1 MKKFM
6 TLIITATIII
16 LMGLACAVNTEA
28 ATVKYAKNISDFN
41 YTHRFVLEAAEY
53 PMSQTTKI
61 DGYVATPNAIGWM
74 DLKKYTA
81 STAESKHQIWYI
93 DNHEYRLNESEGYF
107 YPETAPTYTI
117 TNTDPLPYWSND
129 FMGRAIT
136 YTSKGFYR
144 QSEIYGT
151 FEPCYEH
158 FSSPAQRFKIVKV
171 RTDAKTK
178 RAVFKFVNVKSGKA
192 MAAGGYALFYVRIVE

>member
-28 ATVKYAKNISDFN
+28 ATVKYAKSVSDFN
-41 YTHRFVLEAAEY
+41 YNHRYVLEAAEY
-53 PMSQTTKI
+53 PKSSTKKI
-61 DGYVATPNAIGWM
+61 DGYVATPNASGWM

-81 STAESKHQIWYI
+81 STAESKHQIWNITNWAYDYDI
-93 DNHEYRLNESEGYF
+93 GEV
-107 YPETAPTYTI
+107 TAPSYTI
-117 TNTDPLPYWSND
+117 TNSDPLPYWSNA

-144 QSEIYGT
+144 QEEIYGAFGT
-151 FEPCYEH
+151 HYEH
-158 FSSPAQRFKIVKV
+158 WNSPVQRYKIVKV
-171 RTDAKTK
+171 RTDAKTG

-192 MAAGGYALFYVRIVE
+192 MCAGGYALFYVRIVE

>member
-1 MKKFM
+1 MKNIKS
-6 TLIITATIII
+6 LIIGALIIII
-16 LMGLACAVNTEA
+16 LGLACAVNTEA
-28 ATVKYAKNISDFN
+28 ATVKYAKSVSDFN

-53 PMSQTTKI
+53 PKSSTTKI
-61 DGYVATPNAIGWM
+61 DGRVAAPDANGWM
-74 DLKKYTA
+74 TLIKYSA
-81 STAESKHQIWYI
+81 STAESKHAVWSI
-93 DNHEYRLNESEGYF
+93 DNHEQRLYPMMGYYSEV
-107 YPETAPTYTI
+107 APTYTI
-117 TNTDPLPYWSND
+117 VNSDPLPYWSND

-144 QSEIYGT
+144 QPEIYGE

-171 RTDAKTK
+171 RTDAKTG
-178 RAVFKFVNVKSGKA
+178 RVIFKFVNAKSGKA